1 MNTEPTRELPRSLSE
16 PFRTLLR
23 SMASSVTIVSTES
36 GRTRYGMVA
45 TAVMSLSLDPPALV
59 MAVNRS
65 ASIHRPLQARGAF
78 AINVLSRWDEPI
90 ARGFTHANG
99 EDRFAF
105 GPWTTRRSADAAING
120 LPYLANA
127 QAVIFCHLLDTH
139 QAGTHSLLTASV
151 VDLASNQERA
161 PLLYCDGTYGSFVS
175 TLETMRA
182 ESCANFGGKPIV
194 PSPSVPN

>member
-1 MNTEPTRELPRSLSE
+1 MNTGTTREPHRSLSE

-23 SMASSVTIVSTES
+23 GMASSVTIVSTES
-36 GRTRYGMVA
+36 AKTRYGMIA

-59 MAVNRS
+59 LAVNRS
-65 ASIHRPLQARGAF
+65 ASIHVPLHARGAF
-78 AINVLSRWDEPI
+78 VINVLSRWDEAV
-90 ARGFTHANG
+90 ARGFTRANG

-105 GPWTTRRSADAAING
+105 GPWTTRRAADHAVDG

-127 QAVIFCHLLDTH
+127 QAVIFCRLLDTH

-151 VDLASNQERA
+151 VDLAHNQERA
-161 PLLYCDGTYGSFVS
+161 PLVYCDGVYGSFVS

-182 ESCANFGGKPIV
+182 GSCANFAGEAAV
-194 PSPSVPN
+194 PASSGPN